1 MSDTTVLVVHGL
13 AVDVQLAYQHDASA
27 AVAFAAVD
35 FGALQ
40 LLGVAHEIEQRTG
53 RRFGSADGLIVEIML

>member
-1 MSDTTVLVVHGL
+1 MSDIIVLVVHGL

-27 AVAFAAVD
+27 AVALAAVD

-53 RRFGSADGLIVEIML
+53 RRFGSADGLIVEVKL